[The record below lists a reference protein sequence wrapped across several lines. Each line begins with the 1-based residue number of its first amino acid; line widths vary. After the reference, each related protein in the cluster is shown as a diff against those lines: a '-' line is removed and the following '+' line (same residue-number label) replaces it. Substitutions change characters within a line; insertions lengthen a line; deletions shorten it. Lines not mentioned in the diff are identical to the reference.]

1 MSVIRSLITL
11 SSAVLLAGNALAA
24 EPAAQAQNPQKPLS
38 RAEVLAELRD
48 ARARGELDFAAAE
61 VGLPLRAVVKEAG
74 AERRYAASRTAA
86 PQR

>member
-11 SSAVLLAGNALAA
+11 SSVALLAGNALAA
-24 EPAAQAQNPQKPLS
+24 EPAAQAQTHQPLS
-38 RAEVLAELRD
+38 RAEVLAELRE

-74 AERRYAASRTAA
+74 TERRYAASRTAA